1 MKSKYPLKS
10 GQLTDRIALREEDN
24 TFTEDNEFVKPLVV
38 ADPILGVHAVNKD
51 WVNSQGFIKS
61 STENKSFASLF
72 FETTGTGLAN
82 GEDLPLV
89 EEKYYGDEFMFGED
103 GYLKFTQNGLYKI
116 SFNLIS
122 DAMTAGMAGKVHIL
136 TPDSNTMVL
145 EVGSDFGKQFYYSVI
160 EEIDVSTGVTS
171 DHEVKITNAH
181 NTLAYRL
188 FVEVEKIN

>member
-10 GQLTDRIALREEDN
+10 GQLTDKIANKEEDN
-24 TFTEDNEFVKPLVV
+24 VFIGQNEFEKPLVV
-38 ADPILGVHAVNKD
+38 ATPTLDAHAVNKE

-61 STENKSFASLF
+61 STENKTFASLLF
-72 FETTGTGLAN
+72 ATTGTGLDN
-82 GEDLPLV
+82 GEDLPLI

-122 DAMTAGMAGKVHIL
+122 DVMSVGMAGKVHIL

-160 EEIDVSTGVTS
+160 EEIDVTTGAKS
-171 DHEVKITNAH
+171 EHEIKITNAH